1 MERPNWRMRFPM
13 VAQRTRQNERVAT
26 GGGMRVIPAIDLKDG
41 RCVRLRQGDMAAETV
56 YSNDVPSVAGRW
68 QQQGADLIHVV
79 DLNGA
84 VDGAPKN
91 LPQIEAVMKTVSVKV
106 QVGGGIRTI
115 ETVRRYLHAGVA
127 RVVLGTAALTDRAFL
142 VQACQE
148 FPRRILLGLDAR
160 DGKVAVKGWTA
171 VSETTAIDLLKALAG
186 LELGAVIYTDI
197 ARDGMLGGPNL
208 VALGEVVEC
217 SSFPV
222 IASGGI
228 TRVEDLQAVHALG
241 PRVEGAIVGKAL
253 YDGKLDYAAAVA
265 AIGTR

>member
-1 MERPNWRMRFPM
+1 ML
-13 VAQRTRQNERVAT
+13 
-26 GGGMRVIPAIDLKDG
+26 VIPAIDLKDG

-56 YSNDVPSVAGRW
+56 YSEDVPSVARRW
-68 QQQGADLIHVV
+68 QEQGASMIHVV

-84 VDGAPKN
+84 VDGEPRN
-91 LPQIEAVMKTVSVKV
+91 LPQIESVMKTVSVKV

-115 ETVRRYLHAGVA
+115 QTVRRYLNAGVS

-142 VQACQE
+142 EQACKE

-171 VSETTAIDLLKALAG
+171 VSETKAIDLLKELSGYA
-186 LELGAVIYTDI
+186 LGAVIYTDI
-197 ARDGMLGGPNL
+197 SRDGMLSGPN
-208 VALGEVVEC
+208 VSALKEVVEY

-228 TRVEDLQAVHALG
+228 TRVEDLRVVQSLG
-241 PRVEGAIVGKAL
+241 PRIEGAIVGKAL
-253 YDGKLDYAAAVA
+253 YDGKLDYTTVVKAL
-265 AIGTR
+265 IEPC